1 MPSDRV
7 ELDLEYEFVDGK
19 KLTQSSV
26 KIGLQHV
33 AEQRRVPPTGNIEV
47 AEPNGAVSMRSDY
60 MAPPPAYSL
69 VNLEASTNLVLPRR
83 TVGFVFAID
92 NVFNTRYRD
101 YMNAFRYFSLD
112 RGRNISLK
120 IKVPF

>member
-1 MPSDRV
+1 M
-7 ELDLEYEFVDGK
+7 
-19 KLTQSSV
+19 
-26 KIGLQHV
+26 GLQHV
-33 AEQRRVPPTGNIEV
+33 AEQKRVPPTGNIKV
-47 AEPNGAVSMRSDY
+47 AESSGVVSMRSDY
-60 MAPPPAYSL
+60 MPPPPAYSL
-69 VNLEASTNLVLPRR
+69 VNLEASTNLVLPGR